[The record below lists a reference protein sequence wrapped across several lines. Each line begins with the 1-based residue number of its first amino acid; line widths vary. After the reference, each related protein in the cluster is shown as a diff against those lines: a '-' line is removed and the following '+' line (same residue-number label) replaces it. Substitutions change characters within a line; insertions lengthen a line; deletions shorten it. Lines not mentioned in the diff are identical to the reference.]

1 MSGGNVGTEGEEL
14 PPMSS
19 LSKEEFWDVYRVFK
33 PAATWAEYEVAW
45 DDFIKCREEHY
56 RKKALS

>member
-1 MSGGNVGTEGEEL
+1 MNGPEQTNGEAA
-14 PPMSS
+14 PPLSS

-33 PAATWAEYEVAW
+33 PESTWAEYETAW
-45 DDFIKCREEHY
+45 ADFIRCREEHY